1 MPFININDKQS
12 SDFLNEN
19 YRNKDCIFFYYWNS
33 CGHCHQFKPIFHDVI
48 QDLRRNRQEFMK
60 KALIFEIELDDIE
73 ISSYEDI
80 LSRFSNWKKY
90 KREINLNHLLEEGK
104 KVQFEVEIENNSSV
118 FYVSTSDDSSNNFL
132 YTTSLVNVCAV
143 INKFTFIILSNK
155 VIKLE
160 VELKTLTTKWGKTIK
175 NILESD
181 IDLKLYQ
188 HKDIKG
194 QIDNF
199 YFQLP
204 KSAA

>member
-1 MPFININDKQS
+1 
-12 SDFLNEN
+12 
-19 YRNKDCIFFYYWNS
+19 
-33 CGHCHQFKPIFHDVI
+33 
-48 QDLRRNRQEFMK
+48 MK
-60 KALIFEIELDDIE
+60 RMVKIFEIELDDIE

-118 FYVSTSDDSSNNFL
+118 FYVSTSDDSSNSFL
-132 YTTSLVNVCAV
+132 YTTSLVNVCSV
-143 INKFTFIILSNK
+143 INKFTFIILNNK

-160 VELKTLTTKWGKTIK
+160 VELKILTTRWGKTIK

-199 YFQLP
+199 YFKLP
-204 KSAA
+204 NSAA

>member
-1 MPFININDKQS
+1 MTLLYSESK
-12 SDFLNEN
+12 
-19 YRNKDCIFFYYWNS
+19 
-33 CGHCHQFKPIFHDVI
+33 
-48 QDLRRNRQEFMK
+48 MK
-60 KALIFEIELDDIE
+60 RMVKIFEIELDNIE

-132 YTTSLVNVCAV
+132 YTTSLVNVCSV

-199 YFQLP
+199 YFKLP
-204 KSAA
+204 NSAA

>member
-1 MPFININDKQS
+1 MSEKDEMVFMQPFGE
-12 SDFLNEN
+12 NEP
-19 YRNKDCIFFYYWNS
+19 RMVK
-33 CGHCHQFKPIFHDVI
+33 
-48 QDLRRNRQEFMK
+48 
-60 KALIFEIELDDIE
+60 IFEIELDDIE

-118 FYVSTSDDSSNNFL
+118 FYVSTSDDSSNIFL
-132 YTTSLVNVCAV
+132 YTTSLVNVCSV
-143 INKFTFIILSNK
+143 INKFTFIILNNK

-160 VELKTLTTKWGKTIK
+160 VELKILTTRWGKTIK

-199 YFQLP
+199 YFKLP
-204 KSAA
+204 NSAA

>member
-1 MPFININDKQS
+1 M
-12 SDFLNEN
+12 
-19 YRNKDCIFFYYWNS
+19 
-33 CGHCHQFKPIFHDVI
+33 
-48 QDLRRNRQEFMK
+48 
-60 KALIFEIELDDIE
+60 
-73 ISSYEDI
+73 
-80 LSRFSNWKKY
+80 
-90 KREINLNHLLEEGK
+90 
-104 KVQFEVEIENNSSV
+104 EIENNSSV

>member
-1 MPFININDKQS
+1 
-12 SDFLNEN
+12 
-19 YRNKDCIFFYYWNS
+19 
-33 CGHCHQFKPIFHDVI
+33 
-48 QDLRRNRQEFMK
+48 MK
-60 KALIFEIELDDIE
+60 RMVKIFEIELDNIE

-118 FYVSTSDDSSNNFL
+118 FYVSTSDDSSNSFL

-160 VELKTLTTKWGKTIK
+160 VELKILTTKWGKTIK

-199 YFQLP
+199 YFKLP
-204 KSAA
+204 NSAA

>member
-1 MPFININDKQS
+1 
-12 SDFLNEN
+12 
-19 YRNKDCIFFYYWNS
+19 
-33 CGHCHQFKPIFHDVI
+33 
-48 QDLRRNRQEFMK
+48 MK
-60 KALIFEIELDDIE
+60 RMVKIFEIELDNIE

-90 KREINLNHLLEEGK
+90 KREINLNHLLEEDK

-143 INKFTFIILSNK
+143 INKFTFI
-155 VIKLE
+155 
-160 VELKTLTTKWGKTIK
+160 TKWGKTIK

-199 YFQLP
+199 YFKLP
-204 KSAA
+204 NSAA

>member
-1 MPFININDKQS
+1 MVK
-12 SDFLNEN
+12 
-19 YRNKDCIFFYYWNS
+19 
-33 CGHCHQFKPIFHDVI
+33 
-48 QDLRRNRQEFMK
+48 
-60 KALIFEIELDDIE
+60 IFEIELDDIE

-143 INKFTFIILSNK
+143 INKFTFIIL
-155 VIKLE
+155 
-160 VELKTLTTKWGKTIK
+160 LKTLTTKWGKTIK

-199 YFQLP
+199 YFKLP
-204 KSAA
+204 NSAA